1 MVNAG
6 VNAGVLVGGVAAF
19 VVDQK
24 FQETL
29 QAKVKEEMYAGL
41 RLELDCGVG
50 CPNLLLTHIRAPP
63 WRRDDPYL
71 KGDML
76 VEPPKEES

>member
-1 MVNAG
+1 MQGDMANAG
-6 VNAGVLVGGVAAF
+6 VNAAVLVGGVAAF

-29 QAKVKEEMYAGL
+29 QAKVKEEM
-41 RLELDCGVG
+41 
-50 CPNLLLTHIRAPP
+50 
-63 WRRDDPYL
+63 DDPYL

-76 VEPPKEES
+76 AEPPKKKED